1 MKKSITVS
9 IAAIALL
16 IGGAFSYQQL
26 NVPQKDYRVA
36 ISQADFIQFENIEEV
51 EKYSGYIVQAEF
63 TGKRSLKEWN
73 LGEGEVKTASKS
85 EVKIQK
91 VYKGSLEEGDKI
103 SVYEPAYFDGDVFD
117 TIEGYNLMNEE
128 GTYVLFLRDTGDKEG
143 YAIIGMYQG
152 KYDISAGMQNTK
164 AKQAQPDDTYRSL
177 EEREYFGENVEQFK
191 KLKKEV
197 LEKYN

>member
-1 MKKSITVS
+1 MKKLIAVS
-9 IAAIALL
+9 VATIALL
-16 IGGAFSYQQL
+16 VGGAFSYKEL
-26 NVPQKDYRVA
+26 STTEKDYRVA
-36 ISQADFIQFENIEEV
+36 MNQADFILFENIEEV

-73 LGEGEVKTASKS
+73 LGEGDVKTASES

-91 VYKGSLEEGDKI
+91 VHKGSLKEGDTI
-103 SVYEPAYFDGDVFD
+103 SVYEPAYFEGDVFD
-117 TIEGYNLMNEE
+117 TVEGYNLMNEE

-164 AKQAQPDDTYRSL
+164 AKKAQPTDTYRSL
-177 EEREYFGENVEQFK
+177 EESEYFGENVEQFN